1 VDIQMPQL
9 GETVTEGTITRWLK
23 SVGDHVDADEP
34 LFEVSTDKVD
44 SEVPAPAAGTL
55 SEILVQEGET
65 AEVGTRLAVIS
76 DGSGAGAAAA
86 STTSAPPAQ
95 PQPSPSPRVPAA
107 PAGPPPTRPAPSAP
121 APSAPAPPPTRE
133 PASPP
138 AATTSTTP
146 PTTSGAPPTTSGAL
160 PQASTG
166 GQLMSPVVRRLLNE
180 YGLDAG
186 DVQGS
191 GEGGRITRNDVL
203 DAASRREGATQGA
216 APTAPA
222 PAAPAPSAPPAARP
236 APPTAP
242 PPAARTAPVPAARP
256 APDETAPIARSEA
269 AAPAAP
275 SAGDETIPFD
285 NIRRRTAEHMV
296 SSKATSPHVYT
307 SIEVDYERVD
317 RARRA
322 EQDDW
327 RIREGFPLTYL
338 PFIVRAFCD
347 TVEEFPN
354 VNASVDGE
362 NLVVHHDIHVGIA
375 VDLDFK
381 GLIAPVIR
389 DADGKRLRLIAREIH
404 DLATRARSKQLMPDE
419 IAGGTFTI
427 TNPGPWGTY
436 MTLPIINQPQV
447 AILSTDGIRKRPW
460 VVTGPDGE
468 DSLAIRHVGILALTW
483 DHRAFDGA
491 YAAAFL
497 QAMKDEIQGRDW
509 GAELA

>member
-1 VDIQMPQL
+1 MDIQMPQL

-44 SEVPAPAAGTL
+44 SEVPAPSSGTL

-76 DGSGAGAAAA
+76 DGAGATTTTSAAPPA
-86 STTSAPPAQ
+86 TTSAPPAQ
-95 PQPSPSPRVPAA
+95 AAAPPQPAA
-107 PAGPPPTRPAPSAP
+107 PASPPPSREPVAPSRPAPSAP
-121 APSAPAPPPTRE
+121 GPTPPPTRE
-133 PASPP
+133 PAVAPAPAAPP
-138 AATTSTTP
+138 AA
-146 PTTSGAPPTTSGAL
+146 AA
-160 PQASTG
+160 ASTG

-186 DVQGS
+186 EVQGS

-203 DAASRREGATQGA
+203 DAASSRQGGTQGA
-216 APTAPA
+216 A
-222 PAAPAPSAPPAARP
+222 AAPATPAPSPSAPAARP
-236 APPTAP
+236 APAATP
-242 PPAARTAPVPAARP
+242 PPATRTAPVTPARP

-275 SAGDETIPFD
+275 STGDETIPFD

-296 SSKATSPHVYT
+296 RSKATSPHVYT

-347 TVEEFPN
+347 TVEEYPN
-354 VNASVDGE
+354 LNASVDGE

-389 DADGKRLRLIAREIH
+389 NADGKRLRLIAREIH

-483 DHRAFDGA
+483 DHRAFDGG